1 MVDAIT
7 KVTPSSRVTAPKT
20 GGVSS
25 DTEWGSQLRPSPS
38 THQTSVKTIQIE
50 LERVPLNITNQNA
63 ALTPK
68 QMAEHLSRELSRRTA
83 QSKAVKPKDIRG
95 ISRVNNDLSTILDE
109 NKDIS
114 SLLESGSPEDIAEFL
129 AFFQSAMERHLAGFE
144 FGEIIYNQE
153 LIDSIMKKYESV

>member
-7 KVTPSSRVTAPKT
+7 KVTSSSRVTLPKT

-25 DTEWGSQLRPSPS
+25 DKEWGTQLKPSPS
-38 THQTSVKTIQIE
+38 STNQTSVKTIQIE

-83 QSKAVKPKDIRG
+83 QNKAVNPKNTRG
-95 ISRVNNDLSTILDE
+95 ISRINNDLSTILDE

-153 LIDSIMKKYESV
+153 LIDSIMKKY